1 MIHTKLRNKLNNE
14 RVSKLIRVYRHLSRN
29 EKKSSKE
36 LFLDQELNPALE
48 NLLFLE
54 VDE

>member
-1 MIHTKLRNKLNNE
+1 MYSLLVTYVR
-14 RVSKLIRVYRHLSRN
+14 YRHLSRS
-29 EKKSSKE
+29 EKKAFKE

-48 NLLFLE
+48 NLLFLD